1 MVQMWATKYLRV
13 FRRKLAVEQM
23 WVREELLKPIP
34 LPPAEAMMEVHTEVK
49 GEMNGHEHGDEEH
62 GGKRVKMD
70 EEADKIE

>member
-1 MVQMWATKYLRV
+1 
-13 FRRKLAVEQM
+13 M